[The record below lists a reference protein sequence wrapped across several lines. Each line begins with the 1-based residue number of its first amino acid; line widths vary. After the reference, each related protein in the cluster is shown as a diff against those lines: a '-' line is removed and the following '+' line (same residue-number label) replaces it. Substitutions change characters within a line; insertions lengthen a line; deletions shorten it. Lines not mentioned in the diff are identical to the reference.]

1 MNSIYRKHLTTLALT
16 WAGCFILFLFTYM
29 LALVPQQKSKK
40 QIEKELSEKKQ
51 LYNSTLKATQE
62 ETKLKLNEEIQHL
75 QNSLKEFVID
85 SKDSANL
92 IFDISQ
98 IAGDKKV
105 GSFRISAK
113 NKQGGVEIPN
123 CDHLREAQIDI
134 SFTAGF
140 NQFATLLSML
150 ERHRPVV
157 FVDEFTIT
165 RSERGDLGH
174 PVDMDVSV
182 FVRKRQDS

>member
-1 MNSIYRKHLTTLALT
+1 
-16 WAGCFILFLFTYM
+16 M

-40 QIEKELSEKKQ
+40 QIEKKLSDKKQ
-51 LYNSTLKATQE
+51 AYHRTVKATQE
-62 ETKLKLNEEIQHL
+62 ETKLKLNEEIEHL
-75 QNSLKEFVID
+75 RNSLKEFVID
-85 SKDSANL
+85 TEDSANL

-98 IAGDKKV
+98 IAGEKKV
-105 GSFRISAK
+105 GSFSIRAK
-113 NKQGGVEIPN
+113 NKHRGADIPN
-123 CDHLREAQIDI
+123 CNYIREAQIDI
-134 SFTAGF
+134 SFNAGF
-140 NQFATLLSML
+140 NQFTTLLSML

-182 FVRKRQDS
+182 FVRKREDS